1 MASMKRSVELE
12 ALEDNARVCVRV
24 LKQFEEDFKVRLLNV
39 FEEDLITL
47 VRWRKLLDE
56 LVTPSLGIHS
66 AL

>member
-1 MASMKRSVELE
+1 MMSMKRSVELE

-47 VRWRKLLDE
+47 VRWRKMLDE
-56 LVTPSLGIHS
+56 AVTPSLGIHF